1 MNISSA
7 LRQVVHGT
15 RWHAKRKSYKVLFW
29 REITPLAVP
38 IFMENACVLLM
49 GGLSTF
55 LVSWLGKD
63 AMAGVG
69 LADSFNMVI
78 MAFFAAID
86 LGTTVVVAFSLG
98 KRDRRRARVATRQSL
113 VIMTL
118 FAVLLATLIH
128 HFGEQIIDF
137 VAGDATTE
145 VKALALTYL
154 ELTVL
159 SYPAAAITLIGS
171 GALRGAGNTKI
182 PLLINGSLNI
192 LNIISGILIYGLF
205 SWPGLGFVG
214 AGLGLTISRYIGAV
228 AILWVL
234 AIGFN
239 PALRISLKSYFKPL
253 NFSIIWEVMGIGIPA
268 SVESVLFTSGRLL
281 TQMFVAGMGTSVM
294 PEILS
299 RFQLRLLSTY
309 PEVRSALLLR
319 SLQAEGWG

>member
-1 MNISSA
+1 MWFHFLQLRSALNISSA

-49 GGLSTF
+49 GVLSTF

-86 LGTTVVVAFSLG
+86 LGTTVV
-98 KRDRRRARVATRQSL
+98 
-113 VIMTL
+113 
-118 FAVLLATLIH
+118 
-128 HFGEQIIDF
+128 
-137 VAGDATTE
+137 AGDATTE

-154 ELTVL
+154 ELTAL

-192 LNIISGILIYGLF
+192 LNIIISGILIYGLF

-214 AGLGLTISRYIGAV
+214 
-228 AILWVL
+228 
-234 AIGFN
+234 
-239 PALRISLKSYFKPL
+239 
-253 NFSIIWEVMGIGIPA
+253 
-268 SVESVLFTSGRLL
+268 
-281 TQMFVAGMGTSVM
+281 
-294 PEILS
+294 
-299 RFQLRLLSTY
+299 
-309 PEVRSALLLR
+309 
-319 SLQAEGWG
+319 